1 MKTSEAN
8 VPWDPKAEDQK
19 VDGKNFRTGVDQLDR
34 DVLRFLELIP
44 DIQMTKVSIATNV
57 AFPLASESADRAL
70 TKDDFLSDNAEV
82 LLEKLGVPLKCLQG
96 FLVMPAAAEDEETYK
111 KIVCRYIGAHSKVPA
126 KIPMENGVE
135 AMELAVR
142 ATDFG
147 FEAQSSDSREGLRPQ
162 EEENIRKAVAGDA
175 RMREVRSA
183 VLTPKC
189 WKAFLNRMPEQNANI
204 PLGDLKID
212 KERFLRQ
219 ASTKSY
225 PLFGASVIKAVVNAV
240 DRGLTHHQG
249 APAIVNVLTE
259 KKYAFFDANGCPLEV
274 IAIVDQHIQD
284 CIDCC
289 QVQKIKS
296 KISSSDS
303 GYLLSIPEA
312 VEREVLLYADR
323 RHQGFAEAYKRV
335 KTWADFSD
343 FKRKVV

>member
-1 MKTSEAN
+1 MKTSEAD

-19 VDGKNFRTGVDQLDR
+19 VSGKNFGTGVDQLDR
-34 DVLRFLELIP
+34 DVLRFLELVP

-70 TKDDFLSDNAEV
+70 TKDDFVSDNAEV
-82 LLEKLGVPLKCLQG
+82 LLEKLGVPMECLQG
-96 FLVMPAAAEDEETYK
+96 FRVMPAAAEDEKTYK
-111 KIVCRYIGAHSKVPA
+111 KIVCRYLGAHSKVPA
-126 KIPMENGVE
+126 KIPMENGLE
-135 AMELAVR
+135 AMELALS

-147 FEAQSSDSREGLRPQ
+147 FEAQTSDSRDGLRPQ
-162 EEENIRKAVAGDA
+162 EEENVRKVVAGDA

-189 WKAFLNRMPEQNANI
+189 WEAFQNRMLEQNGNI

-219 ASTKSY
+219 TSTKSF

-240 DRGLTHHQG
+240 DRGMTHHQG
-249 APAIVNVLTE
+249 AQAIVDVLTE
-259 KKYAFFDANGCPLEV
+259 KKFTFFDENGCPLDV
-274 IAIVDQHIQD
+274 RAVVDQHIQD

-289 QVQKIKS
+289 QVQIIKS
-296 KISSSDS
+296 KISSPDS
-303 GYLLSIPEA
+303 ENLLSIPEA

-335 KTWADFSD
+335 KTWADFPD